1 MEKELLP
8 AEGGGYVAA
17 KNAYWPLHAPLAAVF
32 SNEQLAWLCKTP
44 ERNGCSLLAT
54 TKRVVPVG
62 GINKYIESLGLN
74 KLDDRSFLQ
83 NPPVKGGK

>member
-32 SNEQLAWLCKTP
+32 FPMSSLLGSVKTP
-44 ERNGCSLLAT
+44 ERNGCSLFFGHYEAG
-54 TKRVVPVG
+54 RAG
-62 GINKYIESLGLN
+62 G
-74 KLDDRSFLQ
+74 
-83 NPPVKGGK
+83 GGSTST